1 MPEEYHVA
9 IDDRGS
15 IEILRVLAFDIAGA
29 ISIAMQKF
37 CKRFESNTGNPIKAW
52 RS

>member
-9 IDDRGS
+9 IDDKGS
-15 IEILRVLAFDIAGA
+15 IEILRVLAYDIAQA
-29 ISIAMQKF
+29 VSIAMQKF
-37 CKRFESNTGNPIKAW
+37 CARFESTTGNPIKAW